1 LLTFAVWT
9 LVAGL
14 TAACGRPEA
23 PAEAASAE
31 PVGTESHPIAVT
43 VASVLEREVPL
54 VIQATGSFGAD
65 EVSDV
70 APEVGGLVAETP
82 VDVGDRVARGAV
94 IARLSTSDAA
104 LRLEQARSGL
114 LQAEAAVAQAR
125 ERYNL
130 ARANA
135 ARYEALLKTG
145 DVSRTLQEQAASD
158 AETTRQGVMTA
169 EAAAADARS
178 RIALAEKALTD
189 TTIRAPFTGF
199 ITDRPVAVG
208 EYVTTSSKI
217 ATVMKLDPIRLRLQ
231 VPELD
236 AARLRVGQKVSATVE
251 ALENRSF
258 EGRITAINPALDQAT
273 RATIVEATIPNGTG
287 EIRAGVF
294 ATGQVELG
302 ETVRAL
308 FVPREAVIADANTN
322 SFRVFT
328 IAGGTARL
336 RIVQPGPEQDGRVR
350 LITGVDPGD
359 DVATTGFDQLF
370 DGATVRPVEQ
380 ASRSDARR

>member
-1 LLTFAVWT
+1 MFAVCT

-23 PAEAASAE
+23 PAEAASAD
-31 PVGTESHPIAVT
+31 PAGTESQPIAVT

-82 VDVGDRVARGAV
+82 VDVGDRVARGAI

-104 LRLEQARSGL
+104 LRLDQARSGL

-158 AETTRQGVMTA
+158 AETTRQGVATA

-178 RIALAEKALTD
+178 R
-189 TTIRAPFTGF
+189 
-199 ITDRPVAVG
+199 
-208 EYVTTSSKI
+208 
-217 ATVMKLDPIRLRLQ
+217 
-231 VPELD
+231 
-236 AARLRVGQKVSATVE
+236 
-251 ALENRSF
+251 
-258 EGRITAINPALDQAT
+258 
-273 RATIVEATIPNGTG
+273 
-287 EIRAGVF
+287 
-294 ATGQVELG
+294 
-302 ETVRAL
+302 
-308 FVPREAVIADANTN
+308 
-322 SFRVFT
+322 
-328 IAGGTARL
+328 
-336 RIVQPGPEQDGRVR
+336 
-350 LITGVDPGD
+350 
-359 DVATTGFDQLF
+359 
-370 DGATVRPVEQ
+370 
-380 ASRSDARR
+380 